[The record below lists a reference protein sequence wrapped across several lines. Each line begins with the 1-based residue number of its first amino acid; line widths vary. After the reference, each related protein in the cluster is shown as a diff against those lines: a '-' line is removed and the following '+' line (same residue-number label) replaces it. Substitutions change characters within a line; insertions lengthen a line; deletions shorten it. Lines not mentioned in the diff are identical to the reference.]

1 MPYAW
6 ELYVFSFFLSFF
18 LSFNLFLSSLESF
31 CCMAFL
37 SSGRW
42 EKEEEQRSFVIAHI
56 SFNFL
61 AAALFGIE
69 AKEKTFCICL
79 YRSVLLLYC
88 RPLTWFDLSF
98 LDQQAT
104 TTLSPLFLFFLF
116 PFPDIA
122 WSNLD
127 WDFYKPH
134 FFFFFLDKIYKP
146 LMYDIDNLKH

>member
-1 MPYAW
+1 MYILSMINIPNIFLWNLITIAFCSSIVVCRMHENFMY
-6 ELYVFSFFLSFF
+6 FLSFF

-42 EKEEEQRSFVIAHI
+42 AKEEEQRSFVIAHI

-104 TTLSPLFLFFLF
+104 TTLSPLFSFFSFSF
-116 PFPDIA
+116 PRH
-122 WSNLD
+122 SLV
-127 WDFYKPH
+127 
-134 FFFFFLDKIYKP
+134 
-146 LMYDIDNLKH
+146 